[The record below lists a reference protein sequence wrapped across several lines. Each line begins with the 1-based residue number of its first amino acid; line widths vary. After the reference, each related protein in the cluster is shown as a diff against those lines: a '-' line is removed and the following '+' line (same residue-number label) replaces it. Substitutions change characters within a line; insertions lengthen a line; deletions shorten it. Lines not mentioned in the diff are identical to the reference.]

1 VVRPESLSRKTVNY
15 NFNVKER
22 LEVIR
27 ELNKILLSVD
37 DEENKRFIRQKVDAQ
52 TSLINQYL
60 QLHGKEIQR
69 VREAIKEIK
78 PTYFP
83 YHSVK

>member
-37 DEENKRFIRQKVDAQ
+37 DEENKRFIRQK
-52 TSLINQYL
+52 
-60 QLHGKEIQR
+60 
-69 VREAIKEIK
+69 
-78 PTYFP
+78 
-83 YHSVK
+83 